1 MSIIAKDNRD
11 PDWESIPTGTQQAV
25 CAFVRDIGTQ
35 EGVYMGKPTRRHQ
48 CVIMWEL
55 ARKRI
60 KGEHEGM
67 PFMISKF
74 YTLSLN
80 EKANLCKDLES
91 WRGKGFTDV
100 EKQGFD
106 IQVLEKVNCLL
117 NIIESTKGDGKKIIK
132 VASISPLLPDMEKLL
147 RTNLQPPAWVEEMVT
162 RSVEWAESHG
172 IEQEIAD
179 DTVPDDDMP
188 F

>member
-11 PDWESIPTGTQQAV
+11 PDWENIPTGTQQAV

-35 EGVYMGKPTRRHQ
+35 EGTYMGRQIRKRQ
-48 CVIMWEL
+48 CVILWEL
-55 ARKRI
+55 SKKRTR
-60 KGEHEGM
+60 GENAGM

-91 WRGKGFTDV
+91 WRGKGFTAK
-100 EKQGFD
+100 EKEGFD
-106 IQVLEKVNCLL
+106 ISVLESVNCLL
-117 NIIESTKGDGKKIIK
+117 NIIDSTKTDGKKTIK
-132 VASISPLLPDMEKLL
+132 VASISPLLPEMQPLL
-147 RTNLQPPAWVEEMVT
+147 KTNLKPPAWVEEIIT
-162 RSVEWAESHG
+162 RSVEWAETHG
-172 IEQEIAD
+172 IDQEISD
-179 DTVPDDDMP
+179 DETIDDDLP